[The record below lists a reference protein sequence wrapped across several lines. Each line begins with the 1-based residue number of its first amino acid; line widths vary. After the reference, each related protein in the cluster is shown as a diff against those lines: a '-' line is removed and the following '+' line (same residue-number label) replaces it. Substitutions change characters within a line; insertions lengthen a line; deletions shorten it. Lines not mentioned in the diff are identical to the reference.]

1 MARRPEYQV
10 RFKWNKGSMA
20 IWDNRVTQRMPLC

>member
-1 MARRPEYQV
+1 M

-20 IWDNRVTQRMPLC
+20 IWDK